1 MHTSGCRT
9 FYKTHASTCVLTC
22 AMICFPEAMEDHA
35 VDGATCDVYDLIFNT
50 NRRNYKLGVFVYI
63 TRDGRTC
70 IKAITLLLFEGDHAP
85 LRGPAELCVRAPL
98 VRGGFRLAPA
108 DADNGR

>member
-63 TRDGRTC
+63 TRDGRTR
-70 IKAITLLLFEGDHAP
+70 IKAITLLLP